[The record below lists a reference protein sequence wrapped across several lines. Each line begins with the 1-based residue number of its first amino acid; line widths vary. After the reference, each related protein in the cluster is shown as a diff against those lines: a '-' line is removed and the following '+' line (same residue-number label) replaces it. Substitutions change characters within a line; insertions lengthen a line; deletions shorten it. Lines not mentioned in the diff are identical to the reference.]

1 MMAKSKPYTEAQRRI
16 FYQLAAVMVC
26 SEIESLVIAPFSEKE
41 TGKPYDRS
49 SPDSFTNTFLN
60 KNPEFRRAYETLGRA
75 IARERKNQLQ
85 MAKASRSKHG
95 S

>member
-1 MMAKSKPYTEAQRRI
+1 MRAKTKPYTEAQRRI

-26 SEIESLVIAPFSEKE
+26 SEIESEVIAPLCEKK
-41 TGKPYDRS
+41 TGKPYDRR

-60 KNPEFRRAYETLGRA
+60 KNPEFKRAYETLGRA

-85 MAKASRSKHG
+85 MAKAARSKHG

>member
-1 MMAKSKPYTEAQRRI
+1 MMTKTKAYTEAQRRI
-16 FYQLAAVMVC
+16 FHQLAAVMVC
-26 SEIESLVIAPFSEKE
+26 SEIESEVIAPLCEKK
-41 TGKPYDRS
+41 TGKPYDRR

-60 KNPEFRRAYETLGRA
+60 KNPEFKRAFETLGRA

-85 MAKASRSKHG
+85 MAKAARSKHG